1 MDIAALLA
9 DAGCLACVIEELAR
23 SDSAIDLRL
32 ADILARAKT
41 IPDGDHARVLR
52 LVSEHWDLR
61 LTTAMATCMQDHG
74 LCQPSG
80 SESEGRP

>member
-1 MDIAALLA
+1 MDFAALLA
-9 DAGCLACVIEELAR
+9 DTGCLACVIEELTR

-32 ADILARAKT
+32 ADILARANA
-41 IPDGDHARVLR
+41 IPDGDHARVLK

-61 LTTAMATCMQDHG
+61 LTTAMAACMQDQG
-74 LCQPSG
+74 LCRPSG